1 MHRLWIL
8 LHIAAGSW
16 LKFKKKKKIQK
27 MVHNNKRSAITNRKY
42 VFVILRKSM
51 KNQLILAANKKNL
64 TKILQKLFKSPTI
77 MIPNQPLKNSSISRM
92 DFMDLNQTSKLMR
105 VKQQLIL
112 CMIRIWYHWKVSLY
126 YILKKIVK
134 SRYVMNDDSKIHWH
148 PFLSRLGF
156 KIGY

>member
-1 MHRLWIL
+1 
-8 LHIAAGSW
+8 
-16 LKFKKKKKIQK
+16 

-105 VKQQLIL
+105 VK
-112 CMIRIWYHWKVSLY
+112 
-126 YILKKIVK
+126 
-134 SRYVMNDDSKIHWH
+134 
-148 PFLSRLGF
+148 
-156 KIGY
+156 

>member
-1 MHRLWIL
+1 MAVLKLCQNKKEQTFVCWDAPFMNPF
-8 LHIAAGSW
+8 IAAGSW
-16 LKFKKKKKIQK
+16 LKFEKKKIQK

-105 VKQQLIL
+105 VK
-112 CMIRIWYHWKVSLY
+112 
-126 YILKKIVK
+126 
-134 SRYVMNDDSKIHWH
+134 
-148 PFLSRLGF
+148 
-156 KIGY
+156 